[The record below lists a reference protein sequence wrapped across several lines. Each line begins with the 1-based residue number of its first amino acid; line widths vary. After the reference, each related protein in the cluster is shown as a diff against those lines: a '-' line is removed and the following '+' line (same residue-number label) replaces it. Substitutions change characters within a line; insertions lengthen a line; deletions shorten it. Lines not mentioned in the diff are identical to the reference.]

1 MPAFSCR
8 ASTDINK
15 INKRYGSLT
24 EVNSINYVRL
34 FLLGE
39 VLRQIKALS
48 TLLSCLAM
56 PATEQLSQR
65 KAFLLSQ
72 KSQSAKN

>member
-1 MPAFSCR
+1 MPAFSWS

-15 INKRYGSLT
+15 IDKRHGSLT
-24 EVNSINYVRL
+24 EVNSINYGSL

-48 TLLSCLAM
+48 TLLPCLATS
-56 PATEQLSQR
+56 ATEQLSQR

-72 KSQSAKN
+72 KFRSAKT

>member
-15 INKRYGSLT
+15 INKRHGSLT
-24 EVNSINYVRL
+24 EVNSIDYGSL

-39 VLRQIKALS
+39 VLRQIKAD
-48 TLLSCLAM
+48 CGAGRVVD
-56 PATEQLSQR
+56 AT
-65 KAFLLSQ
+65 AVG
-72 KSQSAKN
+72 